1 MPTARI
7 QTVALALSTL
17 ASACLANAPSRAT
30 DSPAACRFRAGGSI
44 DQVVTIDGP
53 QNATAATLTAIVEES
68 PELSGSIQYS
78 RDQLAGLNALI
89 LARQANNGPAYRS
102 GPGNQVQCMVK
113 AVSDAIAQ
121 LDRQHAQ

>member
-1 MPTARI
+1 M
-7 QTVALALSTL
+7 STL
-17 ASACLANAPSRAT
+17 ASACLANAPSRAV
-30 DSPAACRFRAGGSI
+30 DSPAACHFRAGGSI
-44 DQVVTIDGP
+44 DQVVMIDVP
-53 QNATAATLTAIVEES
+53 QGATAATLTTIVEEG
-68 PELSGSIQYS
+68 PELSGSTQYS

-89 LARQANNGPAYRS
+89 LARQANNGPVYRS